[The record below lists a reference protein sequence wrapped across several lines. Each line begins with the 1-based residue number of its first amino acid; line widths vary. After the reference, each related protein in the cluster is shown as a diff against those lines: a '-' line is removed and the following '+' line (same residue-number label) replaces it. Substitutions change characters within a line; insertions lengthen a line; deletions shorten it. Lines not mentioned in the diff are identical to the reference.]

1 MALLGLRP
9 AAVKHLLYNNVR
21 RVEHKRVSAKEIDAE
36 QTNDD
41 IADPSREQIE
51 LAAVIK
57 NILGHDRLDVVTI
70 YADAEQAKADV
81 KHRNEANDASDDL
94 WVLLLVR
101 GDRLNW
107 QDDTDALISV
117 HSEADRLR
125 PAISDGLRTTTDALA
140 AAVSFH

>member
-1 MALLGLRP
+1 LALLGLRP
-9 AAVKHLLYNNVR
+9 APVKHLLYDDVR
-21 RVEHKRVSAKEIDAE
+21 RVKHERISAKEIDAE
-36 QTNDD
+36 QTNND

-57 NILGHDRLDVVTI
+57 NILRHDRLDVVTI
-70 YADAEQAKADV
+70 YADTEKAKANV

-94 WVLLLVR
+94 WVLLLIR

-107 QDDTDALISV
+107 QDDTNALISV
-117 HSEADRLR
+117 HGEANRLR
-125 PAISDGLRTTTDALA
+125 PTISDGLCTTTNALA